1 MTDRNFKPNAITK
14 DPEVVVRM
22 VARAVIR
29 RVRAENP
36 GSFGGDLRTRLSAAN
51 PFATEDDSMT
61 QIWQEE
67 ISWALQS
74 HNFSLN

>member
-1 MTDRNFKPNAITK
+1 MTDHNFKPNVITK
-14 DPEVVVRM
+14 DPEAVVRM

-29 RVRAENP
+29 RVRTENP
-36 GSFGGDLRTRLSAAN
+36 GCFGGDLHMRLSAAN
-51 PFATEDDSMT
+51 PFTEQDASMT

-74 HNFSLN
+74 HNFNLN